1 MLCPSLA
8 IKFNKT
14 ALLQG
19 NGQAMSDL
27 YGDAVAEWPVGS
39 RCILLAGS
47 FFLWIFHHHAAR
59 IAQRVSTFIWAF
71 FRLSSLLCKHC

>member
-1 MLCPSLA
+1 MLCPSLS

-47 FFLWIFHHHAAR
+47 FFLWIFPHHAAR
-59 IAQRVSTFIWAF
+59 MRPTGLYFQLGIFQTVFST
-71 FRLSSLLCKHC
+71 L